1 MKINGVMKKTSLQM
15 FLAGIVLSFCSFS
28 VLNAQESP
36 GPGSVPYHWKNVQI
50 VGGGFVD
57 GIVFHSREKGVC
69 YARTDMGG
77 AYRRNSESLRWEPLL
92 DWVSYDDRNLMGVE
106 SIALDPSDPNRVYLA
121 CGTYTNPQVPDGAIL
136 SSGDRGET
144 FQRTD
149 VPFKM
154 GGNEDGRGNG
164 ERMAVDPN
172 NGDIIYLGTRHAGL
186 WKTGDRSRTWQR
198 VESFPEIEEAPPPGM
213 QSQDSISRWMRRNRG
228 SGIIFVIF
236 DGKSGSA
243 GNASSVIYAGV
254 SVMNRENLFVSRD
267 AGMTWRA
274 VPGQPVRY
282 RPTHAVL
289 AANGM
294 IYITYGDM
302 PGPSEMTDGGVWKF
316 NTGDGSWRE
325 ITPDRPGPGR
335 EFGYAAVSVDARDP
349 DRVIVSSYH
358 RYGIDVGDDIFRSVD
373 GGNSWR
379 QIFGEGGTFNDS
391 LAPYVAHT
399 GIHWLFDIEIDP
411 FDPDHA
417 IFTTGYGGHE
427 TFNLTNSDRHIPT
440 EWHVMSSGIDETV
453 PLELLSP
460 PEGAWLISA
469 VGDYGGFVHRD
480 LDHPVPEGNFSNP
493 RFGNT
498 MGIACGSL
506 NPDVILRAGYPTGDN
521 PGLSLGYSLD
531 GGLSWQPADSIPDP
545 GCRGGHVAV
554 SADGK
559 SWIWTP
565 EPVRRGYGTNRAG
578 RVLPVYRTGDHGSTW
593 SECRGIP
600 GNTRVIADPVDPM
613 IFYGMEL
620 FDGKLY
626 ISHNGGREFSESTLT
641 LPGGIPE
648 SRSGR
653 GDNRGGQDR
662 LYTTPGMTGELW
674 IAAFN
679 GLFRSMDSGKK
690 FLAYPAVQEIHA
702 FGFGREAPG
711 SSYPA
716 LYLAGTVSG
725 VRGIFRSD
733 DSGSSWV
740 RINDDRHQWGL
751 LLHITGDPKKYGRV
765 YVGTHGRGAMYGD
778 PL

>member
-57 GIVFHSREKGVC
+57 GIVFHPREKGVC

-662 LYTTPGMTGELW
+662 LYATPGMTGELW

-716 LYLAGTVSG
+716 LYLVGTVSG